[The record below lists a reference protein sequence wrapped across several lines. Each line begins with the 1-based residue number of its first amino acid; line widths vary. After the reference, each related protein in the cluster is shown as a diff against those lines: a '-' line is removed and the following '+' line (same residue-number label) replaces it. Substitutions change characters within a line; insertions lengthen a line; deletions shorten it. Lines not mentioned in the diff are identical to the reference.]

1 MSDSEI
7 KIYECSECGELFLER
22 SDLRRHIF
30 NDHLDD
36 DGATGSK
43 AAATSRTR
51 VLTTGAERARRAT
64 SSGSMEYIV
73 ARNKEGKCAV
83 VPSSV
88 NLPAG
93 WTKKYGATTRKRC
106 EAFKAAECGTQ
117 NYCDP

>member
-1 MSDSEI
+1 MTDSEI
-7 KIYECSECGELFLER
+7 KIYECNECGELFLER

-30 NDHLDD
+30 NDHLDED
-36 DGATGSK
+36 EASGSE
-43 AAATSRTR
+43 ADASSRSR
-51 VLTTGAERARRAT
+51 ILTMGPEQSVRAT
-64 SSGSMEYIV
+64 ASGSMEYIV

-106 EAFKAAECGTQ
+106 EAFKAAHCETQ
-117 NYCDP
+117 NYCDQ